1 MGELQEY
8 NKNTTNYNKLQNTI
22 ENGKIDQNIKNIDV

>member
-1 MGELQEY
+1 MQQ
-8 NKNTTNYNKLQNTI
+8 NTTKYNKLQNAI